1 MKKAPVCKLCVYC
14 LGPTRM
20 LCRQP
25 GPVRYGTEQS
35 LYSGG
40 LDLEAWSQQA
50 GRNSGPGLQTRR
62 WDLVEEDAEDERERE
77 RKRGGGGE
85 RERHGDRQGSSAR
98 VRKERKRWGGGGRR
112 LGSCRV
118 REVEREG
125 EDGGTKNCRG
135 GVDIMWTLWGHFC

>member
-1 MKKAPVCKLCVYC
+1 
-14 LGPTRM
+14 M

-77 RKRGGGGE
+77 REKEGGGRETWGQTGILSASEE
-85 RERHGDRQGSSAR
+85 RAETL
-98 VRKERKRWGGGGRR
+98 GGRR

-125 EDGGTKNCRG
+125 EDGGTKIAEEELTLCG
-135 GVDIMWTLWGHFC
+135 PFGVISVKNANVAVVLGLSFMLQ